1 MRQMG
6 LTIAVRNY
14 FMPDAKVPQIKREL
28 GELTPKDKE
37 ELVALFN
44 ISKPLGN
51 DVEVVLKTQ

>member
-37 ELVALFN
+37 DLVKEFN
-44 ISKPLGN
+44 KTKPLGA
-51 DVEVVLKTQ
+51 DVEVVLKTL